1 MNLTDAH
8 VLSFKAKVSSE
19 GKYDYLNVYVDG
31 TLVRSLSGELD
42 WNTYSI
48 MLNPGTHTVKFAY
61 EKDFLFSDGEDTAW
75 LDDIVLSKP
84 FGIVGTVTINDET
97 IPVSVLIP
105 QAGIGYI
112 DEFNGYGIP
121 WAIF

>member
-1 MNLTDAH
+1 
-8 VLSFKAKVSSE
+8 
-19 GKYDYLNVYVDG
+19 
-31 TLVRSLSGELD
+31 
-42 WNTYSI
+42 